1 MKTKKK
7 LDELTQAKLVYTIE
21 LGVFALIFLTV
32 GLLFYFS
39 VIPVKDTRITIFTY
53 VTLIGGFLSLGD
65 FVWFLASKKRRKKNS
80 FLDKVL
86 LLPIPLSLIP
96 FDILTL
102 AQGNFPNRYY
112 AIALASVFTYITIMY
127 TVELVYHWFRPIP
140 LLLEAG
146 DNLKAAEVKDAIKET
161 TAAPIIVE
169 TTSVP
174 VDEKKEENHDSK
186 QG

>member
-21 LGVFALIFLTV
+21 LGVFVLIFLTV

-39 VIPVKDTRITIFTY
+39 VFKVTETRITIFTY
-53 VTLIGGFLSLGD
+53 VTMIGGFLSIGD
-65 FVWFLASKKRRKKNS
+65 FIWFLASKKRRKKNS

-86 LLPIPLSLIP
+86 ILPIPLSLIP

-102 AQGNFPNRYY
+102 AQGAFPNRAY
-112 AIALASVFTYITIMY
+112 ALALSSVFTYIAVMY
-127 TVELVYHWFRPIP
+127 TVELAYHWFHPIP

-146 DNLKAAEVKDAIKET
+146 EDLKAAEVKDANKEPQSVPT
-161 TAAPIIVE
+161 IVE
-169 TTSVP
+169 VSSTPTE
-174 VDEKKEENHDSK
+174 EKKEENHDSK